1 MLAADD
7 ADGHRVF
14 SSNFN
19 IIQSGVRMQIWQ
31 HVPLWN
37 DGTEVRVVGV
47 ADVLIEAG
55 RDAGAM
61 SLLIDAQEVSI
72 LFFTAVFFK
81 VSETEAFEEAF
92 DLTKP

>member
-7 ADGHRVF
+7 ADGHTVFYVFF
-14 SSNFN
+14 SSKFN
-19 IIQSGVRMQIWQ
+19 IIQTGVRMQIWGTD
-31 HVPLWN
+31 VPIWN

-55 RDAGAM
+55 RDADAM

-72 LFFTAVFFK
+72 FPSSPPGVFQSGF
-81 VSETEAFEEAF
+81 V
-92 DLTKP
+92 

>member
-1 MLAADD
+1 MLAAD
-7 ADGHRVF
+7 ADGHTVF

-19 IIQSGVRMQIWQ
+19 IIQSGVRMQIW
-31 HVPLWN
+31 HVPIWN